1 MNCSLDLQTHPMQ
14 LIMLSLYSYETC
26 FGSFTLMVSKHNGD
40 GGHMPR
46 ETSYNALKLVK
57 KYCMVSILGS
67 PAAAGFLKQRRSE
80 IETLSFV
87 LASIMN

>member
-1 MNCSLDLQTHPMQ
+1 MQ

-46 ETSYNALKLVK
+46 DTSYNAHIKLVK

-67 PAAAGFLKQRRSE
+67 PATAGFSKQRRSE
-80 IETLSFV
+80 IETLLFV
-87 LASIMN
+87 C